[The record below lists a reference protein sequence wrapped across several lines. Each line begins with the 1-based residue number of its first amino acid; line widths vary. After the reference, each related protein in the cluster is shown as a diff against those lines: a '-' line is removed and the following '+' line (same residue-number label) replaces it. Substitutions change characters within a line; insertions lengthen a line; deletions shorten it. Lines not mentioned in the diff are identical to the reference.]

1 MARAK
6 AKQVKDKGVPLVD
19 KVLGHPDAVG
29 KLGTAMSPLANWA
42 NESGL
47 HRQFMQS
54 LLGIHK
60 DKKLPPFAS
69 KTLASQFS
77 AHRKAPRGRNAAFHL
92 FNHSQP
98 NRLTR

>member
-1 MARAK
+1 
-6 AKQVKDKGVPLVD
+6 
-19 KVLGHPDAVG
+19 VLGHPDAVG

-69 KTLASQFS
+69 KTFASQFA
-77 AHRKAPRGRNAAFHL
+77 AHRKTPQGEPAAKIAFFSTCYVNFAHL
-92 FNHSQP
+92 VEQF
-98 NRLTR
+98 LG